1 MKLIAL
7 IVALGIE
14 RLATRLLQLRELRW
28 FDPYFDLAV
37 RVASRASG
45 VLRWLVVAAFVA
57 LLLLPVWLVSRA
69 LLGDDAG
76 WDLDYLLFAVLVL
89 FFCLGPRDLG
99 SEVER
104 YRAALDRGDEEEA
117 RRVLT
122 AMAESEQPHG
132 RGIDVVEEAVFV
144 QATNRIFA
152 VVLWFVVLGPV
163 GAWLFRVNDLF
174 RRRLAFEVSRG
185 VEGVEPVVAAVD
197 ALHGVLVWVP
207 ARLAALGY
215 ALGGGFD
222 EAMQAWRN
230 LRRPDEERS
239 DREPFWRTS
248 ERLVASVGKAAM
260 AGVLAQPSNSSAAA
274 KNALTLV
281 RRTLF
286 IWITVVAALTV
297 TGWAV

>member
-7 IVALGIE
+7 ILSLGLE
-14 RLATRLLQLRELRW
+14 RLATQLLHLRELRW
-28 FDPYFDLAV
+28 FDPYFDRAV
-37 RVASRASG
+37 RMASRASG
-45 VLRWLVVAAFVA
+45 VVRWLVVAAFVA
-57 LLLLPVWLVSRA
+57 LPLAPVWLVSRA
-69 LLGDDAG
+69 LLGDDSG

-89 FFCLGPRDLG
+89 FFCLGPRDLV

-104 YRAALDRGDEEEA
+104 YCAALDRGDEEEA

-132 RGIDVVEEAVFV
+132 QGIDIVEDAVFV

-174 RRRLAFEVSRG
+174 RRRLAFEASRA
-185 VEGVEPVVAAVD
+185 VEGVEPVVAAVER
-197 ALHGVLVWVP
+197 LHGVLVWVP

-222 EAMQAWRN
+222 EAMQAWRG
-230 LRRPDEERS
+230 LDRS
-239 DREPFWRTS
+239 AAEPFPRTS

-286 IWITVVAALTV
+286 IWITVLAALTI